1 MSAMKNQPLV
11 CIAIGR
17 SDGWEAFCLDFDLA
31 VQGRSFEEVKCDLH
45 KAVKMYVEA
54 ACAEPEPARSQL
66 LSREAPFFTRLMW
79 AWRLFLATISRRANR
94 DSSAPIEFPVT
105 CPA

>member
-1 MSAMKNQPLV
+1 MFTMKNQPLV
-11 CIAIGR
+11 CIAVEH

-31 VQGRSFEEVKCDLH
+31 VQGRSFDEVKRDLH
-45 KAVKMYVEA
+45 QAIKMYVEA
-54 ACAEPEPARSQL
+54 ASAEPEPARSQL
-66 LSREAPFFTRLMW
+66 LCREAPFFTRLMW

-94 DSSAPIEFPVT
+94 DTSAPIEFPVA